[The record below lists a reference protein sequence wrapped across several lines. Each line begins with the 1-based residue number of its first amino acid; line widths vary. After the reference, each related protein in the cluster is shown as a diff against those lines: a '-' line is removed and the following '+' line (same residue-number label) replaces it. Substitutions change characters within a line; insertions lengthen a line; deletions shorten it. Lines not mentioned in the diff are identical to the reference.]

1 MHAPEKA
8 PKKKHHGAPTAEHK
22 TVQPIPQKPRLYG
35 AAHLGAG
42 PEEFDSKYIVAA
54 MPVPTPPKK
63 QEKQR
68 LSAEEIA
75 ALRVQHGISY
85 EKEHDVEH
93 YIEKATHPQ
102 YEITG

>member
-1 MHAPEKA
+1 M
-8 PKKKHHGAPTAEHK
+8 
-22 TVQPIPQKPRLYG
+22 
-35 AAHLGAG
+35 
-42 PEEFDSKYIVAA
+42 
-54 MPVPTPPKK
+54 
-63 QEKQR
+63 
-68 LSAEEIA
+68 SAEEIA